1 MNWMRDFALRHAP
14 LAERNIDFGAPAPM
28 REQLVDLF
36 FHLAGQSDN
45 RIQDRTIYEICGLS
59 LGVGLTANPYGGLVA
74 RVSRDIGRADWVL
87 VYDLLS
93 RLWLVFEPVGLSQ
106 AYRDGVNAILAANGV
121 VWELDANGHLER
133 VLPEPLRQRIN
144 AAIAELGREQFVAS
158 RALFEN
164 ALNAFNSRPR
174 RAREACGSAY
184 DALESAAKVAYD
196 LPNGTFG
203 DVLGEVR
210 RRGSLNEHVIR
221 ILRDLEILG
230 HNTFRHG
237 MVQDFNLTSPEVE
250 FVFVVCAGAIPL
262 FAREL

>member
-1 MNWMRDFALRHAP
+1 MNWMRDFARRHAP
-14 LAERNIDFGAPAPM
+14 LAERNIDSDAPAPM

-45 RIQDRTIYEICGLS
+45 RVQDRTIYEICGLS
-59 LGVGLTANPYGGLVA
+59 LGVGITANPFGGLVT

-87 VYDLLS
+87 VYDLIS
-93 RLWLVFEPVGLSQ
+93 RLWPVFEPVGLGP

-144 AAIAELGREQFVAS
+144 AAIAELAHEQFAAARV
-158 RALFEN
+158 LFEN
-164 ALNAFNSRPR
+164 ALDAFNSRPR
-174 RAREACGSAY
+174 RDREACRNAY

-196 LPNGTFG
+196 VPNGTFG
-203 DVLGEVR
+203 QVLDEVR
-210 RRGSLNEHVIR
+210 RRGALNEYVIR

-237 MVQDFNLTSPEVE
+237 MVEEFNLTSSEVE
-250 FVFVVCAGAIPL
+250 FVFAVCAGAIPL
-262 FAREL
+262 FVREP